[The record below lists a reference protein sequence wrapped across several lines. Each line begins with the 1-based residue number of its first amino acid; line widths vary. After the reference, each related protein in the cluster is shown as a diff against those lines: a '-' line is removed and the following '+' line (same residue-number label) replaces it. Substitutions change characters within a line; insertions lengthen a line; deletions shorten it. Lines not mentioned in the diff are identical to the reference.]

1 MTDCVQ
7 QYAGGVLSNKK
18 LVNSLTLHKHL
29 RNLVE
34 TPVQSSVWRENQ
46 LFSFCPMLTT
56 TDSHTFLKS

>member
-34 TPVQSSVWRENQ
+34 TPVQFSVWRVSC
-46 LFSFCPMLTT
+46 FPFVPC
-56 TDSHTFLKS
+56 